1 MNILDGLG
9 PRLAAGLMTL
19 ACLVQARAYTGVLAG
34 RPMGARVT
42 VLQTTDLHD
51 HARSADRMALAPPA
65 RGGYAR
71 IAAYVASVRATAG
84 HPVLLVDSGDWSMG
98 TVYDLTLQDRPLA
111 LAFADALGYDCLT
124 LGNHEFDFGPAGLA
138 RILAAR
144 GPGPHVPLVASNLD
158 PGRAPELA
166 RCCGSDRAIQPCLVR
181 TLANGVRV
189 GFLGLMGRAAA
200 AEAPGAAP
208 ARFQDYA
215 ARDYRPIQA
224 RVDALRSRCDLVIA
238 LDHAGTDAAGQTGED
253 VDLARHVSGI
263 DLIASGHLHQ
273 PMAAARTV
281 AHGAWR
287 TILCCAGA
295 CGSHVARVDLVCG
308 PDGAALEASEL
319 RPMTDAGLT
328 ALGLPGAGD
337 PAWVAR
343 LAATDRDL
351 ERRLDPVFSRV
362 TRWPGASLYRPV
374 VDCPR
379 ALEPDDR
386 SAFPAPNAL
395 GDLCAD
401 AFRAA
406 ALATNGSGRAVVAV
420 VATGELR
427 GGLAGGAPAT
437 CADLYGL
444 LPLGRSPDPD
454 QADPAGAP
462 LVQAYLAPDG
472 LRDLCALQLLA
483 QAGCTGAERYPHLS
497 GLGYGLR
504 PGAAGRFF
512 RAVGTA
518 AAGGPGLAIRLMAMA
533 RAAIGPMWTFAATD
547 LACTGPPV
555 PLPPGRT
562 RLVLDHYALG
572 MVAGLRARCGIRA
585 ALYQGPRGRA
595 RLDNSPEGRRR
606 VLANRLALEPAW
618 AVRERGDEAVQPFPP
633 AFGPGF
639 RIPAPGAPP
648 VLALRPFREVQAW
661 AALVRLMSLM
671 GGPGRAPGGAA
682 VGRMPPEYAS
692 VADFHQFPGSGAAVR
707 RRNASYP
714 LARIRNLADPIL
726 ARAVTP
732 RLAGVPTSPGAPR
745 VLREAP

>member
-1 MNILDGLG
+1 MNIPIGLG
-9 PRLAAGLMTL
+9 PRLAAGWMAL
-19 ACLVQARAYTGVLAG
+19 ACLVQARAGTGILAA
-34 RPMGARVT
+34 RPVGARVT

-51 HARSADRMALAPPA
+51 HARSADRMAADPPA

-98 TVYDLTLQDRPLA
+98 TVYDLTLEDRPLA

-124 LGNHEFDFGPAGLA
+124 LGNHEFDFGPGGLA

-144 GPGPHVPLVASNLD
+144 GPGPHAPLVASNLD
-158 PGRAPELA
+158 PGGDPELA
-166 RCCGSDRAIQPCLVR
+166 RCCGSDRAIQPWLVR

-215 ARDYRPIQA
+215 AGGYRRIQA
-224 RVDALRSRCDLVIA
+224 RVDALRRQCDLVIA
-238 LDHAGTDAAGQTGED
+238 LDHAGTDASGRTGED
-253 VDLARHVSGI
+253 VDLARHVTGI

-281 AHGAWR
+281 ARGAWR

-295 CGSHVARVDLVCG
+295 RGTHVARVDLVCG
-308 PDGAALEASEL
+308 PDGAALAASEL
-319 RPMTDAGLT
+319 RPMTGAGLT

-337 PAWVAR
+337 PAWVER
-343 LAATDRDL
+343 LAATDQELD
-351 ERRLDPVFSRV
+351 RRLGPVFRRV

-374 VDCPR
+374 ADCPV

-386 SAFPAPNAL
+386 SVFPAPNAL

-406 ALATNGSGRAVVAV
+406 ALAATPSGRATVAV

-427 GGLAGGAPAT
+427 GSLAAGVPAT

-454 QADPAGAP
+454 QADTPGEP

-472 LRDLCALQLLA
+472 LRELCALQLLA
-483 QAGCTGAERYPHLS
+483 QAGAGAERYPHLS
-497 GLGYGLR
+497 GLGYRLR

-512 RAVGTA
+512 RAVGGA
-518 AAGGPGLAIRLMAMA
+518 AAGDPGLERRLMAMA
-533 RAAIGPMWTFAATD
+533 RAAIGPMWTFAAAD
-547 LACTGPPV
+547 LDCTGPAV

-562 RLVLDHYALG
+562 RLVVDRYALQ

-585 ALYQGPRGRA
+585 ALYQGPRGSA
-595 RLDNSPEGRRR
+595 RLDGSPEGQRRI
-606 VLANRLALEPAW
+606 LANRLALEPAW
-618 AVRERGDEAVQPFPP
+618 AWPTGREAAGDPFRPVP
-633 AFGPGF
+633 GPGF
-639 RIPAPGAPP
+639 RWPAPGAPP
-648 VLALRPFREVQAW
+648 VLALRPFREVKAW
-661 AALVRLMSLM
+661 AAVLRL
-671 GGPGRAPGGAA
+671 
-682 VGRMPPEYAS
+682 VGRLGDPVRGAGGRIPPEYAS
-692 VADFHQFPGSGAAVR
+692 SADFRRFPGSGAAVR
-707 RRNASYP
+707 RRNAGYP
-714 LARIRNLADPIL
+714 LDRIQDLAARIQEMA
-726 ARAVTP
+726 ARRP
-732 RLAGVPTSPGAPR
+732 SRLAPAASVRAPGSR
-745 VLREAP
+745 SEAP